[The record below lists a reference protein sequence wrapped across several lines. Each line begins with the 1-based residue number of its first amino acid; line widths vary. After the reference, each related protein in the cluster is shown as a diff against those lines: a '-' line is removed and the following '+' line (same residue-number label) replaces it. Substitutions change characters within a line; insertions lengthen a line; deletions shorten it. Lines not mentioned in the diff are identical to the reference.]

1 MSSVLRFSYGLHI
14 QKEAEVGALV
24 DGLNDDGKGIQLRFM
39 HLIYR
44 RLNYAIDEI
53 DIPFGSAGLIG
64 FVIRYTS
71 LAQGPPLPFL
81 QLLALPYLR
90 YPLRFVAA
98 AHQPPFWTAK
108 MIIFLCLATW

>member
-1 MSSVLRFSYGLHI
+1 M
-14 QKEAEVGALV
+14 Q
-24 DGLNDDGKGIQLRFM
+24 
-39 HLIYR
+39 LIYR

-53 DIPFGSAGLIG
+53 DIPFGSAGLIGFVFGSAGLIG

-98 AHQPPFWTAK
+98 AHHPPFWTAK

>member
-1 MSSVLRFSYGLHI
+1 MKVGPKFHVSLDMRELRP
-14 QKEAEVGALV
+14 AVV
-24 DGLNDDGKGIQLRFM
+24 DL
-39 HLIYR
+39 
-44 RLNYAIDEI
+44 
-53 DIPFGSAGLIG
+53 PFGTAGLIG

-71 LAQGPPLPFL
+71 LAQAPPLPFL

-108 MIIFLCLATW
+108 MIIFLCLAT

>member
-1 MSSVLRFSYGLHI
+1 MVFIFEKRL
-14 QKEAEVGALV
+14 EVGALV
-24 DGLNDDGKGIQLRFM
+24 DGLNNGKGIQLCFM

-44 RLNYAIDEI
+44 RLNYEIDGLNYEIDEM

-98 AHQPPFWTAK
+98 AHHPPFWTAK

>member
-1 MSSVLRFSYGLHI
+1 MCYGFHTVFIFKKRL
-14 QKEAEVGALV
+14 EVGALV
-24 DGLNDDGKGIQLRFM
+24 DGLNNGKGIQLRFM

-44 RLNYAIDEI
+44 RLNYEIDEI

-98 AHQPPFWTAK
+98 AHHPPFWTAK